1 MTLRSVLGILL
12 LGCMDVQYFH
22 PDISPNLIGLPD
34 GDLPLGVV
42 HPKDVHQAVY
52 SGLEACQTV
61 VEVYGPTGRR
71 IEGQAHM
78 DLVSLQ
84 LLPALRLC
92 RPSA

>member
-1 MTLRSVLGILL
+1 MTLRSVPGILPLGL
-12 LGCMDVQYFH
+12 LHVQYFH
-22 PDISPNLIGLPD
+22 PDIAADLIGPPD

-61 VEVYGPTGRR
+61 VEVYGPTGGR

-78 DLVSLQ
+78 DPFCL
-84 LLPALRLC
+84 
-92 RPSA
+92 